1 MEITVWQNKENRCK
15 FIILKK
21 YECNH
26 YSWAQIMR
34 TIPELPIG
42 KPVNCVFVN
51 RRRFQRVSCAVWRDV
66 LEKDYEKIHTIAE
79 GGDEDAEIE
88 EL

>member
-1 MEITVWQNKENRCK
+1 MQISVWQNKENRCK

-26 YSWAQIMR
+26 YTWAQIMR

-51 RRRFQRVSCAVWRDV
+51 RRRFQRVSCAVWREV
-66 LEKDYEKIHTIAE
+66 LEKDYDKIHTIEE
-79 GGDEDAEIE
+79 GGDEDG
-88 EL
+88 